1 MKGQCSCG
9 KRVDIDIQIIAAEMS
24 AFMVLHFNHTLTY
37 SSTVLLK
44 DALNGPEGPSCV
56 NTESSE
62 GQEDIFSSEW
72 LLYLLQVIE
81 LHGYL
86 PEEEVDVRSPLHSAD
101 KIRLYVVREREREEG
116 EKV

>member
-1 MKGQCSCG
+1 MDQ
-9 KRVDIDIQIIAAEMS
+9 
-24 AFMVLHFNHTLTY
+24 
-37 SSTVLLK
+37 LLVH
-44 DALNGPEGPSCV
+44 V

-62 GQEDIFSSEW
+62 GQEDGFSTEW

-101 KIRLYVVREREREEG
+101 KIGLYIVRE
-116 EKV
+116 KKSQS